1 MMQKSLKITLIRNS
15 TRLQI
20 LFFVVFLPLAALS
33 QQKPINYPIIEL
45 KGLDTIISFQ
55 LDQGKK
61 LAQFNEERKKLIVVT
76 GIQEKQIA
84 QKDSIISHQSVIIDS
99 YKSIETAQQII
110 VMEKSKQIG
119 LCDEQ
124 NKIINNELKRQKR
137 YKWTAIISG
146 ITSVV
151 LVQYL
156 NMQFN

>member
-1 MMQKSLKITLIRNS
+1 MQKSLKITLIRNS

-33 QQKPINYPIIEL
+33 QQKPIDYPIIEL

-119 LCDEQ
+119 FCDEQ